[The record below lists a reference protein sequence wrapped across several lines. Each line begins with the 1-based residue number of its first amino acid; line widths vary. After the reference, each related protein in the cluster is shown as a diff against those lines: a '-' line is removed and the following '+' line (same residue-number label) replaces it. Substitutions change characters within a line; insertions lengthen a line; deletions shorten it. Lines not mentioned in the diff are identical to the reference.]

1 VNYFFLRFLPY
12 LYYFIR
18 EQYRLDNT
26 TEPPTRRKRY
36 FYRTI
41 ITILIFTL
49 GLTTTVG
56 VVKYRDLYRTHQATL
71 KELKT
76 TKEARAPNDR
86 TVSRDRYEDDMHVL
100 SMEKFAWENDARLEL
115 SELQRICKERP
126 EACDAQTHHIIEDFQ
141 RKHP

>member
-26 TEPPTRRKRY
+26 REPPPKRKRY

-49 GLTTTVG
+49 GLSSTVG
-56 VVKYRDLYRTHQATL
+56 YVKYRELYRNYNAAL
-71 KELKT
+71 KRLSD
-76 TKEARAPNDR
+76 ASNQP
-86 TVSRDRYEDDMHVL
+86 VSGISRDRYEADIHTL
-100 SMEKFAWENDARLEL
+100 TMEKFGWENDARLEL
-115 SELQRICKERP
+115 SELQRICTKTP
-126 EACDAQTHHIIEDFQ
+126 SACDAQSHHIIEEFQ
-141 RKHP
+141 RRHP

>member
-1 VNYFFLRFLPY
+1 MNYFFLRFLPY

-26 TEPPTRRKRY
+26 REPPTKRKRY

-41 ITILIFTL
+41 ITFLIFTL

-56 VVKYRDLYRTHQATL
+56 IVKYRELYRIHKITL
-71 KELKT
+71 KELADK
-76 TKEARAPNDR
+76 KAEPE
-86 TVSRDRYEDDMHVL
+86 VVGISRDRYETDVHKLTMD
-100 SMEKFAWENDARLEL
+100 KFAWENDARLEFA
-115 SELQRICKERP
+115 ELQRICTEHP
-126 EACDAQTHHIIEDFQ
+126 AVCNAQTHHIIEEFQ